1 MKTKVPSILLSGL
14 AFLLCACNGK
24 DSKNEQDLS
33 VYTAQATAYSQESN
47 KEFPFIAQPYR
58 TSELSFRVG
67 GPIDRFTV
75 YAGNQYK
82 QGSIIA
88 EIDPRDFHI
97 RKERAEAVYQQNKT
111 EFERIQTL
119 YHKENISASTYEK
132 AKADYIAA
140 KAAFTTTQ
148 NELEDTRLIAP
159 FTGYVGEVYI
169 EKFQDV
175 KATQPVISFIDISQ
189 LRIEI
194 YATQDIAY
202 AAQSLDSIQVHF
214 DAIPHKTYQAHI
226 VEVSKGTTRNN
237 LSYLLTAML
246 PNEDGELLA
255 GMSGK
260 AMLDIPQTRSA
271 ARVCIPQAALCHRPS
286 VGDYVWIFNP
296 GTTQVSRRKV
306 TVEQLLP
313 NGQVKVSDGL
323 HVGETVVTSSLRF
336 LSDGMK
342 VSTSSKNKQS

>member
-1 MKTKVPSILLSGL
+1 MKTKVPSILLSSL

-24 DSKNEQDLS
+24 VSKNEQDLP
-33 VYTAQATAYSQESN
+33 VYTVQATAYSRQSN

-58 TSELSFRVG
+58 TTELSFRVG
-67 GPIDRFTV
+67 GPIDRFNV

-82 QGSIIA
+82 QGNIIA
-88 EIDPRDFHI
+88 EIDPRDFRI
-97 RKERAEAVYQQNKT
+97 RKERAEAVYQQNKA
-111 EFERIQTL
+111 EFERIETL

-140 KAAFTTTQ
+140 KTALTTTQ
-148 NELEDTRLIAP
+148 NELEDTRLLAP

-194 YATQDIAY
+194 YVTQDIAY
-202 AAQSLDSIQVHF
+202 AAQSLDSIKIHF

-246 PNEDGELLA
+246 PNENGELLA

-260 AMLDIPQTRSA
+260 AMLDIPQTKSA
-271 ARVCIPQAALCHRPS
+271 AEVCIPQAALCHRPS
-286 VGDYVWIFNP
+286 VGDYVWIVNP
-296 GTTQVSRRKV
+296 GTTQVSRRTV
-306 TVEQLLP
+306 TVGQLLP
-313 NGQVKVSDGL
+313 NGQVKVSGGL
-323 HVGETVVTSSLRF
+323 QVGETVVTSSLRF

-342 VSTSSKNKQS
+342 VSTPSKNK